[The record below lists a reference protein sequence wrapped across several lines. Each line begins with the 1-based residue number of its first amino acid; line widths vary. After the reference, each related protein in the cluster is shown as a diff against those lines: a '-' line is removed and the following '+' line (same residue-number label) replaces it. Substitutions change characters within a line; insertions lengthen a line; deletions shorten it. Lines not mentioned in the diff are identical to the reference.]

1 MSNRYR
7 DASLSP
13 EERTEDLL
21 AQMTLDEKLAQ
32 LQCHFFAHGDLQK
45 DTRYGIGQISTLEF
59 RQALSLEEAAG
70 IQREIQETVM
80 KNSRFGIPAVFHM
93 EGLCGALVQDATS
106 FPAGIGRGASF
117 DPALEEKISE
127 IVSRQERALGI
138 TQILAPVLDINREPR
153 MGREGET
160 YGEDST
166 LAAAMGSAYTR
177 GVQKQGEGECRAESV
192 AKHYMG
198 FHQSEGGIHG
208 TVCSIP
214 ERLLREVYGL
224 PFQAAIAEENLRG
237 VMPCYCSIGGEPV
250 SASEHLL
257 TQILRQEM
265 GFDGVAVADYS
276 AASNVHHTQKLYET
290 EAEAGLACLSAGM
303 DVELPD
309 TVCFNE
315 EMKAMFA
322 QGKADMAL
330 LDQAVRRVL
339 RAKFRMGLFEHP
351 FALTGSALFYYQQA
365 LDCALADKDSS
376 LIGALYHDFAMVYNE
391 KKDYILANQYV
402 SKAIMIQGEGAVNAC
417 LSKAQIMLNLN
428 QLDSASYFY
437 NKNMSQLDI
446 YGKAVC
452 YDGMYQIAKKKGEWK
467 VATENMDIY
476 KVLYDSIQIM
486 TDNEELNRLMD
497 KH

>member
-32 LQCHFFAHGDLQK
+32 LQCHFYAHGDLQK
-45 DTRYGIGQISTLEF
+45 DTRYGIGQVSTLEF
-59 RQALSLEEAAG
+59 RQALSLKEASG

-80 KNSRFGIPAVFHM
+80 NNSRFGIPAVFHM

-177 GVQKQGEGECRAESV
+177 GIQKQGEGECRAESV

-276 AASNVHHTQKLYET
+276 AVSNVHHTQKLYET
-290 EAEAGLACLSAGM
+290 EAEAVLAGLSAGR
-303 DVELPD
+303 DAVLPD
-309 TVCFNE
+309 TVCFID
-315 EMKAMFA
+315 EMKAM
-322 QGKADMAL
+322 
-330 LDQAVRRVL
+330 
-339 RAKFRMGLFEHP
+339 
-351 FALTGSALFYYQQA
+351 
-365 LDCALADKDSS
+365 CAH
-376 LIGALYHDFAMVYNE
+376 G
-391 KKDYILANQYV
+391 
-402 SKAIMIQGEGAVNAC
+402 
-417 LSKAQIMLNLN
+417 
-428 QLDSASYFY
+428 
-437 NKNMSQLDI
+437 
-446 YGKAVC
+446 
-452 YDGMYQIAKKKGEWK
+452 
-467 VATENMDIY
+467 
-476 KVLYDSIQIM
+476 
-486 TDNEELNRLMD
+486 
-497 KH
+497 

>member
-32 LQCHFFAHGDLQK
+32 LQCHFYAHGDLQK

-177 GVQKQGEGECRAESV
+177 GVHSAFPSFVWIRRLSPTCRSIFNTGFKEVIGSWKIIDIALPRSFCISV
-192 AKHYMG
+192 
-198 FHQSEGGIHG
+198 I
-208 TVCSIP
+208 
-214 ERLLREVYGL
+214 
-224 PFQAAIAEENLRG
+224 G
-237 VMPCYCSIGGEPV
+237 V
-250 SASEHLL
+250 L
-257 TQILRQEM
+257 T
-265 GFDGVAVADYS
+265 
-276 AASNVHHTQKLYET
+276 
-290 EAEAGLACLSAGM
+290 
-303 DVELPD
+303 
-309 TVCFNE
+309 
-315 EMKAMFA
+315 
-322 QGKADMAL
+322 
-330 LDQAVRRVL
+330 
-339 RAKFRMGLFEHP
+339 
-351 FALTGSALFYYQQA
+351 
-365 LDCALADKDSS
+365 
-376 LIGALYHDFAMVYNE
+376 
-391 KKDYILANQYV
+391 
-402 SKAIMIQGEGAVNAC
+402 
-417 LSKAQIMLNLN
+417 ML
-428 QLDSASYFY
+428 
-437 NKNMSQLDI
+437 
-446 YGKAVC
+446 
-452 YDGMYQIAKKKGEWK
+452 
-467 VATENMDIY
+467 
-476 KVLYDSIQIM
+476 
-486 TDNEELNRLMD
+486 
-497 KH
+497 

>member
-80 KNSRFGIPAVFHM
+80 NNSRFGIPAVFHM

-166 LAAAMGSAYTR
+166 LAAAMGSAYNPR
-177 GVQKQGEGECRAESV
+177 R
-192 AKHYMG
+192 
-198 FHQSEGGIHG
+198 
-208 TVCSIP
+208 P
-214 ERLLREVYGL
+214 
-224 PFQAAIAEENLRG
+224 
-237 VMPCYCSIGGEPV
+237 
-250 SASEHLL
+250 
-257 TQILRQEM
+257 
-265 GFDGVAVADYS
+265 
-276 AASNVHHTQKLYET
+276 
-290 EAEAGLACLSAGM
+290 EAG
-303 DVELPD
+303 
-309 TVCFNE
+309 
-315 EMKAMFA
+315 
-322 QGKADMAL
+322 
-330 LDQAVRRVL
+330 
-339 RAKFRMGLFEHP
+339 
-351 FALTGSALFYYQQA
+351 
-365 LDCALADKDSS
+365 
-376 LIGALYHDFAMVYNE
+376 
-391 KKDYILANQYV
+391 
-402 SKAIMIQGEGAVNAC
+402 
-417 LSKAQIMLNLN
+417 
-428 QLDSASYFY
+428 
-437 NKNMSQLDI
+437 
-446 YGKAVC
+446 
-452 YDGMYQIAKKKGEWK
+452 
-467 VATENMDIY
+467 
-476 KVLYDSIQIM
+476 
-486 TDNEELNRLMD
+486 
-497 KH
+497 